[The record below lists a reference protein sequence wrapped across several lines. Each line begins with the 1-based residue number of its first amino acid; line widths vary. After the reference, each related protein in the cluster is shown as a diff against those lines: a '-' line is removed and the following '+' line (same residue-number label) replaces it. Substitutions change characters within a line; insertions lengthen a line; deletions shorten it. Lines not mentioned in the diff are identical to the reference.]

1 MNDSLFEEL
10 LIDVYRNEI
19 DIVLVMAKNFPEI
32 LHRVGESGLTMLHL
46 ASYGGHVELVK
57 VLIDLGANVNQV
69 SNEGLGPLEFAVSK
83 QRMDVIDLLLS
94 RGATFVK

>member
-1 MNDSLFEEL
+1 MEDAIFEEL
-10 LIDVYRNEI
+10 LLDVCRNEI
-19 DIVLVMAKNFPEI
+19 DIVIVMAKNFPEI
-32 LHRVGESGLTMLHL
+32 LHRVGDSGLTMLHL

-57 VLIDLGANVNQV
+57 GLLDLGANVHQK
-69 SNEGLGPLEFAVSK
+69 SSDGLDALCFAVSK